1 MSLSTI
7 FFTAVIGFSVWYWI
21 QSRDI
26 KEFAYRKAKAACKDL
41 DLQLLDQ
48 AVALKSVKPMRGV
61 SGSMMLRRVYSFD
74 FSSSGEDRYEG
85 EVIILGKRL
94 EEVKFAPHR
103 LH

>member
-1 MSLSTI
+1 MSLSSI
-7 FFTAVIGFSVWYWI
+7 FFTALIGFGVWYWV

-26 KEFAYRKAKAACKDL
+26 KELAYRKAQSACKEL

-48 AVALKSVKPMRGV
+48 AVALKGV
-61 SGSMMLRRVYSFD
+61 RLTKTRQGLQVIRVYSFD

-85 EVIILGKRL
+85 KIIMLGRRV
-94 EEVKFAPHR
+94 EEVQFAPHR